1 MYGQMSTTENA
12 LTAHLVLLGNV
23 TQHQEQKIDQDLKN
37 ALEYKN
43 IHHITLQTE
52 RENELCKTE
61 IC

>member
-1 MYGQMSTTENA
+1 MSTTENA
-12 LTAHLVLLGNV
+12 LTAHLVCLEMLLN
-23 TQHQEQKIDQDLKN
+23 HQEQKIDQDLKN

-61 IC
+61 TC